1 MLLADEA
8 VSWKTAHRHFW
19 VQLTLPAAHAN
30 QPAFHGSCHG
40 RGFCCQ
46 PQLLW
51 KKSRTTAFGGETF
64 FKWQETSSTDSTAGF
79 QSWGTLENSG
89 VDERMNGLIE
99 TNLKLHCF
107 RRFHFSLVKFHL
119 FEICEIMWYMK
130 NKKPEVSCG
139 KLFLSNELLGPQT
152 VWWFCKVHLESVV
165 AFQRRQHWEYGRPKL
180 QLSCFESTKHLNM
193 TSLACY
199 KTTPYL
205 VSGGVPGVNKVI
217 SVTLRFCVCG
227 NSNRLVYWTMILS
240 SRWLRTSFP
249 LRCFDIPDVS

>member
-1 MLLADEA
+1 MGLISDSPDATSDEA
-8 VSWKTAHRHFW
+8 VSFFSAQPFL

-40 RGFCCQ
+40 RVFCCQ

-51 KKSRTTAFGGETF
+51 KNPERQLWGWNF

-89 VDERMNGLIE
+89 VDERTNGLIE

-130 NKKPEVSCG
+130 NNNQKFRVG
-139 KLFLSNELLGPQT
+139 NF
-152 VWWFCKVHLESVV
+152 
-165 AFQRRQHWEYGRPKL
+165 
-180 QLSCFESTKHLNM
+180 
-193 TSLACY
+193 SLATNY
-199 KTTPYL
+199 
-205 VSGGVPGVNKVI
+205 
-217 SVTLRFCVCG
+217 
-227 NSNRLVYWTMILS
+227 
-240 SRWLRTSFP
+240 
-249 LRCFDIPDVS
+249 